1 MHTVLTNH
9 ITDMWHF
16 DNNKQIFHAFF
27 FNIRN
32 YSPKVR
38 NIKRR
43 EAELNIILKSVN
55 NFDIKQN
62 TSRNICFIIPQART
76 KQKAGECSVTT

>member
-1 MHTVLTNH
+1 MHAVLTNH

-43 EAELNIILKSVN
+43 EAELNIILNSVN

-76 KQKAGECSVTT
+76 KQKAGEC